1 MKKLSQ
7 TSDHPPNLA
16 SAVLRATIAAAD
28 RLGHLHRQHFVIR
41 ETVSSAA
48 EIMKPAKIPAEEK
61 PAPEQDAG
69 NSTLPWED
77 SSGEGAASALE
88 SLRKIEQSRSNTQP
102 ADDRPA
108 AE

>member
-1 MKKLSQ
+1 
-7 TSDHPPNLA
+7 
-16 SAVLRATIAAAD
+16 
-28 RLGHLHRQHFVIR
+28 
-41 ETVSSAA
+41 
-48 EIMKPAKIPAEEK
+48 MKPAKIPIEEK

-88 SLRKIEQSRSNTQP
+88 SLRKIEQSRNNTQP
-102 ADDRPA
+102 ADDQPS